1 MHQADIAAGQPVPA
15 ASYRDDK
22 RHWWWLP
29 LFVAVSPIIGI
40 YLVATTGY
48 EAWAWFTPFLWY
60 VFLPVADALVG
71 RDSRNPPDAA
81 VPTLESDRYYKFLVY
96 ASIPLFYAAW
106 IVGAWAVATQDYS
119 WAGYL
124 GVSLAV
130 ALTNGLALVV
140 GHEIGHK
147 TSRFEKRLA
156 QIALAAP
163 AYGHFSAEHNRG
175 HHKHVATP
183 DDPASARFGESLY
196 RFVLREIPGAMT
208 RAWTDE
214 QARLAR
220 AGKGTWS
227 PSNELLQSF
236 AITAV
241 LYGTA
246 LAVLGAV
253 IIPFLLISTLWGWQF
268 LSTSNY
274 IEHYGLLRQKLPDG
288 RFERCQP
295 EHSWNAD
302 HVISNLMLYH
312 LQRHSDHHARP
323 TRCYQ
328 ALRSDKAPELP
339 SGYPL
344 CFTLAY
350 FPPLWRA
357 VMDRRVLAVY
367 NGDITRVNIEPSR
380 RQAILA
386 RYGAAPSGA
395 ASGAAAE
402 T

>member
-1 MHQADIAAGQPVPA
+1 MSRAPIPA
-15 ASYRDDK
+15 APAVAYRDDK

-29 LFVAVSPIIGI
+29 LFVAISPVLGI
-40 YLVATTGY
+40 ALTASTGQAAWLWLTPLLWYLV
-48 EAWAWFTPFLWY
+48 
-60 VFLPVADALVG
+60 LPIADALVG
-71 RDSRNPPDAA
+71 RDRRNPPDAV

-96 ASIPLFYAAW
+96 ASVPLFYVTWIVAAW
-106 IVGAWAVATQDYS
+106 ALATQHYD
-119 WAGYL
+119 WIGYL

-147 TSRFEKRLA
+147 TNRFEKRLA
-156 QIALAAP
+156 QIVLAVP

-175 HHKHVATP
+175 HHKDVATP
-183 DDPASARFGESLY
+183 DDPASSRFGESLY
-196 RFVLREIPGAMT
+196 AFVLREIPGALG
-208 RAWTDE
+208 RAWHDE
-214 QARLAR
+214 RQRLAR
-220 AGKGTWS
+220 SGKGPWS
-227 PSNELLQSF
+227 LSNELLQSF

-241 LYGTA
+241 LYGGA
-246 LAVLGAV
+246 LAVWGAV
-253 IIPFLLISTLWGWQF
+253 LLPFLLISTFWGWQF

-274 IEHYGLLRQKLPDG
+274 IEHYGLLRQRLPDG
-288 RFERCQP
+288 RFERCRP

-328 ALRSDKAPELP
+328 VLRSDRAPELP

-357 VMDRRVLAVY
+357 VMDPRVLAVY
-367 NGDITRVNIEPSR
+367 GGDVTRVNIQPSKR
-380 RQAILA
+380 ARILA
-386 RYGAAPSGA
+386 RYGAGQPGA
-395 ASGAAAE
+395 AGG
-402 T
+402 

>member
-1 MHQADIAAGQPVPA
+1 MKDASESAMATAAPGDA
-15 ASYRDDK
+15 TYRDDK

-29 LFVAVSPIIGI
+29 LFVAISPMMGI
-40 YLVATTGY
+40 WIAHETGQQ
-48 EAWAWFTPFLWY
+48 AWTWFTGFLWY
-60 VFLPVADALVG
+60 IFLPIADAVVG
-71 RDSRNPPDAA
+71 RDTRNPPDGA
-81 VPTLESDRYYKFLVY
+81 VPSLETDGYYKFIVH
-96 ASIPLFYAAW
+96 ASIPLFYITW
-106 IVGAWAVATQDYS
+106 IVAVWALATQDYG
-119 WAGYL
+119 WVGYL
-124 GVSLAV
+124 GVSLGI

-147 TSRFEKRLA
+147 TDRRAKRLA
-156 QIALAAP
+156 QIVLAVP

-175 HHKHVATP
+175 HHKDVATP
-183 DDPASARFGESLY
+183 DDPASSRFGESLY
-196 RFVLREIPGAMT
+196 RFVLREIPGALS
-208 RAWTDE
+208 RAWHDE
-214 QARLAR
+214 KIRLAR
-220 AGKGTWS
+220 GGKGAWS
-227 PSNELLQSF
+227 VHNELLQSF

-246 LAVLGAV
+246 LALVGPML
-253 IIPFLLISTLWGWQF
+253 IPFLLISTFWGWQF

-274 IEHYGLLRQKLPDG
+274 IEHYGLLRQKQADG
-288 RFERCQP
+288 RFERCRA

-323 TRCYQ
+323 TRQYQ

-357 VMDRRVLAVY
+357 VMDKKVLEVY
-367 NGDITRVNIEPSR
+367 GGDITRVNIDP
-380 RQAILA
+380 RQRDRILA
-386 RYGAAPSGA
+386 KYGAAPARPAG
-395 ASGAAAE
+395 

>member
-1 MHQADIAAGQPVPA
+1 MSATPLIPETPVA
-15 ASYRDDK
+15 WRDDK

-29 LFVAVSPIIGI
+29 LFVAISPVVGI
-40 YLVATTGY
+40 VLTARTGQPVWLWITAILWYLV
-48 EAWAWFTPFLWY
+48 
-60 VFLPVADALVG
+60 LPVADWLVG
-71 RDSRNPPDAA
+71 RDRRNPPDAV
-81 VPTLESDRYYKFLVY
+81 VPSIESDGYYKFLVY
-96 ASIPLFYAAW
+96 ASIPLFYVTW
-106 IVGAWAVATQDYS
+106 IVSAWAIATQDYG

-124 GVSLAV
+124 GVSLGV

-156 QIALAAP
+156 QIVLAVP

-175 HHKHVATP
+175 HHKDVATP
-183 DDPASARFGESLY
+183 DDPASSRFGESLY
-196 RFVLREIPGAMT
+196 AFVLREIPGALG
-208 RAWTDE
+208 RAWADE
-214 QARLAR
+214 RTRLER
-220 AGKGTWS
+220 SGKGVFS

-241 LYGTA
+241 LYGAA
-246 LAVLGAV
+246 LAIWGAV
-253 IIPFLLISTLWGWQF
+253 LLPFILISTFWGWQF

-274 IEHYGLLRQKLPDG
+274 IEHYGLLRQKQADG
-288 RFERCQP
+288 RFERCRP

-323 TRCYQ
+323 TRRYQ
-328 ALRSDKAPELP
+328 ALRSDQAPELP

-350 FPPLWRA
+350 IPPLWRA
-357 VMDRRVLAVY
+357 VMDKRVLAVY
-367 NGDITRVNIEPSR
+367 GGDISRVNIQPSKR
-380 RQAILA
+380 EAILA
-386 RYGAAPSGA
+386 RHGAGPRASAGA
-395 ASGAAAE
+395 
-402 T
+402 

>member
-1 MHQADIAAGQPVPA
+1 MSLSPSATAPSEPQAT
-15 ASYRDDK
+15 YRDEK

-29 LFVAVSPIIGI
+29 LFVAISPVLGI
-40 YLVATTGY
+40 YLTHVTDQT
-48 EAWAWFTPFLWY
+48 AWLWITPVLWY
-60 VFLPVADALVG
+60 VVLPIADWLVG
-71 RDSRNPPDAA
+71 RDTRNPPDAA
-81 VPTLESDRYYKFLVY
+81 VPTLETDGYYKFLVY
-96 ASIPLFYAAW
+96 ASIPLFYVTW
-106 IVGAWAVATQDYS
+106 ITSAWAVATQDYG
-119 WAGYL
+119 WVGYL

-140 GHEIGHK
+140 GHEVGHK
-147 TSRFEKRLA
+147 TNRMEKRLA
-156 QIALAAP
+156 QIVLAVP

-175 HHKHVATP
+175 HHKDVATP
-183 DDPASARFGESLY
+183 DDPASSRFGENLY
-196 RFVLREIPGAMT
+196 SFVLREIPGAIG
-208 RAWTDE
+208 RAWHDE
-214 QARLAR
+214 KVRLAR
-220 AGKGTWS
+220 QGKGAWS

-241 LYGTA
+241 LYGSA
-246 LAVLGAV
+246 LAIWGPVL
-253 IIPFLLISTLWGWQF
+253 IPFLLISTFWGWQF

-274 IEHYGLLRQKLPDG
+274 IEHYGLLRQKMPDG
-288 RFERCQP
+288 RFERCRP

-357 VMDRRVLAVY
+357 VMDKRVLEVY
-367 NGDITRVNIEPSR
+367 GGDITRVNIQPSKR
-380 RQAILA
+380 AEILA
-386 RYGAAPSGA
+386 KYGASGSDA
-395 ASGAAAE
+395 VSA
-402 T
+402 

>member
-1 MHQADIAAGQPVPA
+1 MSSAPMPAVPA
-15 ASYRDDK
+15 TWQDDK

-29 LFVAVSPIIGI
+29 LFVAISPVLGI
-40 YLVATTGY
+40 VLAARTGHA
-48 EAWAWFTPFLWY
+48 AWLWITPVLWY
-60 VFLPVADALVG
+60 VVLPIADALVG
-71 RDSRNPPDAA
+71 RDSRNPPDVV
-81 VPTLESDRYYKFLVY
+81 VPTLESDRYYKFVVY
-96 ASIPLFYAAW
+96 ASIPLFYVTWIVAAW
-106 IVGAWAVATQDYS
+106 AIATQDYG

-147 TSRFEKRLA
+147 TRRFEKRLA
-156 QIALAAP
+156 QIVLAVP

-175 HHKHVATP
+175 HHKDVATP
-183 DDPASARFGESLY
+183 DDPASSRFGESLY
-196 RFVLREIPGAMT
+196 AFVLREIPGALG
-208 RAWTDE
+208 RAWHDE
-214 QARLAR
+214 KARLAR
-220 AGKGTWS
+220 SGKGAWS

-236 AITAV
+236 AITAL

-246 LAVLGAV
+246 LAIGGAV
-253 IIPFLLISTLWGWQF
+253 LLPFMLISTFWGWQF

-288 RFERCQP
+288 RYERCRP

-302 HVISNLMLYH
+302 HVVSNLMLYH

-328 ALRSDKAPELP
+328 ALRSDLAPELP

-350 FPPLWRA
+350 VPPLWRA
-357 VMDRRVLAVY
+357 VMDKRVLAVY
-367 NGDITRVNIEPSR
+367 GGDIRRVNIQPSKR
-380 RQAILA
+380 AAILA
-386 RYGAAPSGA
+386 RHGVVGSTS
-395 ASGAAAE
+395 ASA
-402 T
+402 

>member
-1 MHQADIAAGQPVPA
+1 MNLSPSAMAPSEPQ

-29 LFVAVSPIIGI
+29 LFVAISPVLGI
-40 YLVATTGY
+40 YLTHVTHQI
-48 EAWAWFTPFLWY
+48 AWLWITPVLWY
-60 VFLPVADALVG
+60 VVLPIADWLVG
-71 RDSRNPPDAA
+71 RDTRNPPDAA

-96 ASIPLFYAAW
+96 ASIPLFYVTW
-106 IVGAWAVATQDYS
+106 ITAAWAVATQDYG
-119 WAGYL
+119 WVGYL

-147 TSRFEKRLA
+147 TNRLEKRLA
-156 QIALAAP
+156 QIVLAVP

-175 HHKHVATP
+175 NHKDVATP
-183 DDPASARFGESLY
+183 DDPASSRFGETLY
-196 RFVLREIPGAMT
+196 AFVLREIPGAIG
-208 RAWTDE
+208 RAWHDE
-214 QARLAR
+214 KVRLAR
-220 AGKGTWS
+220 QGKGAWS
-227 PSNELLQSF
+227 VSNELLQSF

-241 LYGTA
+241 LYGSA
-246 LAVLGAV
+246 LAIWGPVL
-253 IIPFLLISTLWGWQF
+253 IPFLLISTFWGWQF

-274 IEHYGLLRQKLPDG
+274 IEHYGLLRQKTPDG
-288 RFERCQP
+288 RFERCRP

-323 TRCYQ
+323 TRRYQ

-357 VMDRRVLAVY
+357 VMDKRVLEVY
-367 NGDITRVNIEPSR
+367 GGDITRVNIQPSKR
-380 RQAILA
+380 AEILA
-386 RYGAAPSGA
+386 KYGAPGRDTVRA
-395 ASGAAAE
+395 
-402 T
+402 

>member
-1 MHQADIAAGQPVPA
+1 MDFSPSATASSAPQAT
-15 ASYRDDK
+15 YRDDK

-29 LFVAVSPIIGI
+29 LFVAISPVLGI
-40 YLVATTGY
+40 YLTHVTGHT
-48 EAWAWFTPFLWY
+48 AWLWITPVLWY
-60 VFLPVADALVG
+60 VVLPIADWLVG
-71 RDSRNPPDAA
+71 RDTRNPPDAA
-81 VPTLESDRYYKFLVY
+81 VPTLESDGYYKFLVY
-96 ASIPLFYAAW
+96 ASIPLFYVTW
-106 IVGAWAVATQDYS
+106 ITAAWAVATQDYG
-119 WAGYL
+119 WVGYL

-147 TSRFEKRLA
+147 TNRLEKRLA
-156 QIALAAP
+156 QIVLAVP

-175 HHKHVATP
+175 HHKDVATP
-183 DDPASARFGESLY
+183 DDPASSRFGENLY
-196 RFVLREIPGAMT
+196 AFVLREIPGAIT
-208 RAWTDE
+208 RAWRDE
-214 QARLAR
+214 KVRLAR
-220 AGKGTWS
+220 QGKGAWS

-236 AITAV
+236 TITAV
-241 LYGTA
+241 LYGSA
-246 LAVLGAV
+246 LAIWGPVL
-253 IIPFLLISTLWGWQF
+253 IPFLLISTFWGWQF

-274 IEHYGLLRQKLPDG
+274 IEHYGLLRQKMPDG
-288 RFERCQP
+288 RFERCRP

-357 VMDRRVLAVY
+357 VMDKRVLEVY
-367 NGDITRVNIEPSR
+367 GGDITRVNIQPSKR
-380 RQAILA
+380 AAILA
-386 RYGAAPSGA
+386 KYGASGSDA
-395 ASGAAAE
+395 VRA
-402 T
+402 

>member
-1 MHQADIAAGQPVPA
+1 MSSAPMPAVPA
-15 ASYRDDK
+15 TWQDDK

-29 LFVAVSPIIGI
+29 LFVAISPVLGI
-40 YLVATTGY
+40 VLAARTGHA
-48 EAWAWFTPFLWY
+48 AWLWITPVLWY
-60 VFLPVADALVG
+60 VVLPIADALVG
-71 RDSRNPPDAA
+71 RDSRNPPDVV
-81 VPTLESDRYYKFLVY
+81 VPTLESDRYYKFVVY
-96 ASIPLFYAAW
+96 ASIPLFYVTWIVAAW
-106 IVGAWAVATQDYS
+106 AIATQDYG

-147 TSRFEKRLA
+147 TRRFEKRLA
-156 QIALAAP
+156 QIVLAVP

-175 HHKHVATP
+175 HHKDVATP
-183 DDPASARFGESLY
+183 DDPASSRFGESLY
-196 RFVLREIPGAMT
+196 AFVLREIPGALG
-208 RAWTDE
+208 RAWHDE
-214 QARLAR
+214 KARLAR
-220 AGKGTWS
+220 SGRGAWS

-236 AITAV
+236 AITAL

-246 LAVLGAV
+246 LAIGGAV
-253 IIPFLLISTLWGWQF
+253 LLPFILISTFWGWQF

-288 RFERCQP
+288 RYERCRP

-302 HVISNLMLYH
+302 HVVSNLMLYH

-328 ALRSDKAPELP
+328 ALRSDLAPELP

-350 FPPLWRA
+350 VPPLWRA
-357 VMDRRVLAVY
+357 VMDKRVLAVY
-367 NGDITRVNIEPSR
+367 GGDITRVNIQPSKR
-380 RQAILA
+380 AAILA
-386 RYGAAPSGA
+386 RHGVVGSTS
-395 ASGAAAE
+395 ASA
-402 T
+402 

>member
-1 MHQADIAAGQPVPA
+1 MSSAPMPAVPA
-15 ASYRDDK
+15 NWQDDK

-29 LFVAVSPIIGI
+29 LFVAISPVLGI
-40 YLVATTGY
+40 VLAARTGHA
-48 EAWAWFTPFLWY
+48 AWLWITPVLWY
-60 VFLPVADALVG
+60 VVLPIADALVG
-71 RDSRNPPDAA
+71 RDSRNPPDVV
-81 VPTLESDRYYKFLVY
+81 VPTLESDRYYKFVVY
-96 ASIPLFYAAW
+96 ASIPLFYVTWIVAAW
-106 IVGAWAVATQDYS
+106 AIATQDYG

-147 TSRFEKRLA
+147 TRRFEKRLA
-156 QIALAAP
+156 QIVLAVP

-175 HHKHVATP
+175 HHKDVATP
-183 DDPASARFGESLY
+183 DDPASSRFGESLY
-196 RFVLREIPGAMT
+196 AFVLREIPGALG
-208 RAWTDE
+208 RAWHDE
-214 QARLAR
+214 KARLAR
-220 AGKGTWS
+220 SGRGAWS

-236 AITAV
+236 AITAL

-246 LAVLGAV
+246 LAIGGAV
-253 IIPFLLISTLWGWQF
+253 LLPFMLISTFWGWQF

-274 IEHYGLLRQKLPDG
+274 IEHYGLLRRKLPDG
-288 RFERCQP
+288 RYERCRP

-302 HVISNLMLYH
+302 HVVSNLMLYH

-328 ALRSDKAPELP
+328 ALRSDLAPELP

-357 VMDRRVLAVY
+357 VMDKRVLAVY
-367 NGDITRVNIEPSR
+367 GGDITRVNIEPSKR
-380 RQAILA
+380 AAILA
-386 RYGAAPSGA
+386 RHGRPAPAGEA
-395 ASGAAAE
+395 
-402 T
+402 

>member
-1 MHQADIAAGQPVPA
+1 MMNTAETATDPA
-15 ASYRDDK
+15 VAYRDDK

-29 LFVAVSPIIGI
+29 LFVAVSPVLGI
-40 YLVATTGY
+40 YLTSVTGH
-48 EAWAWFTPFLWY
+48 EVWLWITAILWY
-60 VFLPVADALVG
+60 VVLPIADWLVG
-71 RDSRNPPDAA
+71 RDTRNPPDSA
-81 VPTLESDRYYKFLVY
+81 VPTLESDGYYRFLVY
-96 ASIPLFYAAW
+96 ASIPLFFLTW
-106 IVGAWAVATQDYS
+106 IVSVWAVATQGYS
-119 WAGYL
+119 WVGYL
-124 GVSLAV
+124 GVSLGV

-140 GHEIGHK
+140 GHEVGHK

-156 QIALAAP
+156 QIVLAVP

-175 HHKHVATP
+175 HHKDVATP
-183 DDPASARFGESLY
+183 DDPASSRFGESLY
-196 RFVLREIPGAMT
+196 SFVLREIPGALG
-208 RAWTDE
+208 RAWNDE
-214 QARLAR
+214 KLRLAR
-220 AGKGTWS
+220 AGKPVWS
-227 PSNELLQSF
+227 ASNELLQSF

-246 LAVLGAV
+246 LVLLGPI
-253 IIPFLLISTLWGWQF
+253 IIPFLLISTFWGWQF

-274 IEHYGLLRQKLPDG
+274 IEHYGLLRQKLADG
-288 RFERCQP
+288 RFERCRP

-323 TRCYQ
+323 TRRYQ

-357 VMDRRVLAVY
+357 VMDPKVLEVY
-367 NGDITRVNIEPSR
+367 GGDITRVNIQPSR
-380 RQAILA
+380 RAEILA
-386 RYGAAPSGA
+386 RYGVNAGA
-395 ASGAAAE
+395 ESKGEAD

>member
-1 MHQADIAAGQPVPA
+1 MSSAPISAAPA
-15 ASYRDDK
+15 AAYHDDK

-29 LFVAVSPIIGI
+29 LFVAISPVLGI
-40 YLVATTGY
+40 ALTARTGQA
-48 EAWAWFTPFLWY
+48 AWLWLTPLLWY
-60 VFLPVADALVG
+60 VVLPVADGLVG
-71 RDSRNPPDAA
+71 RDSRNPPDVA

-96 ASIPLFYAAW
+96 ASIPLFYVTWIVAAW
-106 IVGAWAVATQDYS
+106 AIATQHYD
-119 WAGYL
+119 WIGYL

-147 TSRFEKRLA
+147 TNRFEKRLA
-156 QIALAAP
+156 QIVLAVP

-175 HHKHVATP
+175 HHKDVATP
-183 DDPASARFGESLY
+183 NDPASSRFGESLY
-196 RFVLREIPGAMT
+196 AFVLREIPGAIG
-208 RAWTDE
+208 RAWHDE
-214 QARLAR
+214 KQRLAR
-220 AGKGTWS
+220 SGKGAWS
-227 PSNELLQSF
+227 PFNELLQSF

-241 LYGTA
+241 LYGGA
-246 LAVLGAV
+246 LAVWGAV
-253 IIPFLLISTLWGWQF
+253 LLPFLLISTFWGWQF

-274 IEHYGLLRQKLPDG
+274 IEHYGLLRQQLPDG
-288 RFERCQP
+288 RYERCRP

-328 ALRSDKAPELP
+328 ALRSDRAPELP

-357 VMDRRVLAVY
+357 VMDQRVLAVY
-367 NGDITRVNIEPSR
+367 GGDITRVNIQPSKR
-380 RQAILA
+380 AQILA
-386 RYGAAPSGA
+386 RYGASKPSA
-395 ASGAAAE
+395 AGG
-402 T
+402 